1 MLLKDQN
8 NFRKN
13 QIKEIINLK
22 IINIYKKEKRM
33 AEKKLNSKF
42 VIFFI
47 ILFLFIQVLGLI
59 TANYYSSQ
67 EDIRLTI
74 ITDNPDDIINAIAII
89 VEIVLLTGLMLF
101 LKRFFKKTRYLSI
114 FEFLALFFGMIV
126 VLDVFLDYFAAILV
140 SAILLLIRNYLGR
153 HSSFKKILL
162 WYNNFLLSLAIAG
175 AGSLIGL
182 SLGLLPVIV
191 FLVLLSI
198 YDIIAVFYTKHMV
211 TLAKMFI
218 KQKLALTFALPLKKK
233 VYQLGGGDI
242 VVPLTVSASFFFVL
256 IRTYPFKV
264 AIIPIILIWVASIV
278 GLLGTFWYLSIN
290 KRKIKVLPALP
301 PQAILILISIIISY
315 LFIL

>member
-1 MLLKDQN
+1 
-8 NFRKN
+8 
-13 QIKEIINLK
+13 
-22 IINIYKKEKRM
+22 
-33 AEKKLNSKF
+33 
-42 VIFFI
+42 
-47 ILFLFIQVLGLI
+47 
-59 TANYYSSQ
+59 
-67 EDIRLTI
+67 
-74 ITDNPDDIINAIAII
+74 
-89 VEIVLLTGLMLF
+89 MLF